1 MLLNCFTPYDVRG
14 RVGKEIDTNICYRIG
29 RAFVEV
35 INADKIVIGY
45 DARRSSPEFA
55 DAVSI
60 GAMDAGADILSI
72 GLCGTEEV
80 YWAVNN
86 FRACG
91 GIMVT
96 GSHNPILYN
105 GLKFVK
111 NNARPLDPILEFQK
125 VKSLAEKNKFYK
137 NSDTNQI
144 IKLHREARIE
154 YVKKI
159 LSFVDDT
166 QFKPMTIVV
175 NSGNGAAGPTF
186 DAIVE
191 AMNSQVT
198 SLKFIRL
205 NHKPDPRFPNGIPN
219 PLLEK
224 NNSYISKVIVKEK
237 AHFGVAFDGDFDR
250 CFVFDNKGMLVPG
263 ENIVCLLAS
272 ILLKKEKGAKIVHDP
287 RLIWT
292 IQSTIK
298 KFGGRA
304 VQSKAGHIY
313 FKHTMRRTNAIYG
326 GEISSHHYFRDFS
339 YCDSGMVPW
348 LMVLDHISK
357 SNKHLSELISE
368 NQTTFKSSKELNF
381 QVADPDAVISDVV
394 AAFESTAI
402 DKDFTDGVS
411 LTFPFWRFN
420 IRKSN
425 TEPVVRLNI
434 ETYKDQDLIEEKI
447 SEIKKLLF

>member
-14 RVGKEIDTNICYRIG
+14 RVGKELDTDICYRIG

-45 DARRSSPEFA
+45 DARQTSSKFA
-55 DAVSI
+55 DAVSL
-60 GAMDAGADILSI
+60 GAMDAGADILLL

-86 FRACG
+86 FQASG

-111 NNARPLDPILEFQK
+111 NNARPLDSISEFQK
-125 VKSLAEKNKFYK
+125 IKLLAERNRFDKKSNT
-137 NSDTNQI
+137 SQI
-144 IKLHREARIE
+144 YKLHQEARIE

-159 LSFVDDT
+159 LSFVDYT
-166 QFKPMTIVV
+166 QIKPLKIVV

-191 AMNSQVT
+191 ALISQDT
-198 SLKFIRL
+198 SLQFIRL

-219 PLLEK
+219 PLLEES
-224 NNSYISKVIVKEK
+224 NSYISEVIVKEK
-237 AHFGVAFDGDFDR
+237 ADFGVAFDGDFDR
-250 CFVFDNKGMLVPG
+250 CFIFDNNGMLVPG

-272 ILLKKEKGAKIVHDP
+272 IFLQKEEGAVIVHDP
-287 RLIWT
+287 RLIWK
-292 IQSTIK
+292 IQSTVK

-304 VQSKAGHIY
+304 VQSKTGHIY
-313 FKHTMRRTNAIYG
+313 FKHAMRKTNAIYG
-326 GEISSHHYFRDFS
+326 GETSSHHYFRDFS
-339 YCDSGMVPW
+339 HCDSGMIPW
-348 LMVLDHISK
+348 LLILEYISQRCE
-357 SNKHLSELISE
+357 HLSELLSE
-368 NQTTFKSSKELNF
+368 IQTTFKSSKELNF
-381 QVADPDAVISDVV
+381 QVTDPDAVITNVV
-394 AAFESTAI
+394 MAFESKAI

-434 ETYKDQDLIEEKI
+434 ESYNDQSLIEEKI
-447 SEIKKLLF
+447 YEIKKVIF

>member
-14 RVGKEIDTNICYRIG
+14 RVGKEIDKNICYRIG

-60 GAMDAGADILSI
+60 GAMHAGADILSL

-86 FRACG
+86 FRASG

-111 NNARPLDPILEFQK
+111 NNARPLDPVLEFQK
-125 VKSLAEKNKFYK
+125 VQSLAEINKFNK
-137 NSDTNQI
+137 NSDSNQI
-144 IKLHREARIE
+144 YNLHREARIE

-159 LSFVDDT
+159 LSFIDDT
-166 QFKPMTIVV
+166 QFKPMKIVV

-191 AMNSQVT
+191 ALNSQGT

-205 NHKPDPRFPNGIPN
+205 NHKPDPKFPNGIPN
-219 PLLEK
+219 PLLGE

-272 ILLKKEKGAKIVHDP
+272 IFLTKEKGAKIVHDP
-287 RLIWT
+287 RLIWR

-304 VQSKAGHIY
+304 VQSKTGHIY

-326 GEISSHHYFRDFS
+326 GEASSHHYFRDFS

-348 LMVLDHISK
+348 LMILEHISK

-368 NQTTFKSSKELNF
+368 NQTTSKSSKELNF
-381 QVADPDAVISDVV
+381 QVTDPDAVIADVV
-394 AAFESTAI
+394 AAFDNTSI

-425 TEPVVRLNI
+425 TEPLIRLNI
-434 ETYKDQDLIEEKI
+434 ETYKNQDLIEEKI